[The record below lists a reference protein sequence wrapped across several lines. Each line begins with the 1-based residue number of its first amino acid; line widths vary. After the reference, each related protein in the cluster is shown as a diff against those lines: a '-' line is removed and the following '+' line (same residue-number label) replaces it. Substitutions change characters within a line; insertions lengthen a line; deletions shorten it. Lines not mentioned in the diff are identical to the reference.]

1 MTPGSVSFNLTL
13 GIFDEAKVERKE
25 VEVAVTY
32 DHEALFW
39 DTSRVPKPARL
50 FTCISVE
57 SIPHGGNTS
66 DLVWLLDAKQTWL
79 GEKKGEKEA
88 LYAVNKVLA
97 YGDPE
102 ELCSVYGDKATCEE
116 ELGDTKPGKTKS
128 IDCGFWDGLLAFVG
142 IKKNVKA
149 ERPEGLPSRSYPA
162 RAIAFVGPTMQEV
175 QAYNMRG

>member
-13 GIFDEAKVERKE
+13 GIFDEAEVERKE

-128 IDCGFWDGLLAFVG
+128 IDCGMTFYL
-142 IKKNVKA
+142 KHTSS
-149 ERPEGLPSRSYPA
+149 RPRKS
-162 RAIAFVGPTMQEV
+162 
-175 QAYNMRG
+175 